1 MNKEEAKIILKK
13 SINNLFKRQEVVRK
27 QELEKD
33 VIFLITYEILKQ
45 RKKDIANSKNMMDIV
60 GGFSNSMNEIIPV
73 SAAFTEAAKEFYPKQ
88 YDVLPAM
95 AAMEIQNIIFEDN
108 AWDVLREYFLS
119 KHGYDI
125 DENLIEEGGF
135 HKFSMISKRQI
146 VNNSRIMNENIEV
159 KIAFIETYKIIV
171 TVGAIINKISGNLL
185 SEDDFYNLE
194 YDNNQ
199 SDYKFIIHYDNS
211 FRISSFDTINKVD
224 NKKIE
229 YFEV

>member
-1 MNKEEAKIILKK
+1 
-13 SINNLFKRQEVVRK
+13 
-27 QELEKD
+27 
-33 VIFLITYEILKQ
+33 
-45 RKKDIANSKNMMDIV
+45 
-60 GGFSNSMNEIIPV
+60 
-73 SAAFTEAAKEFYPKQ
+73 
-88 YDVLPAM
+88 
-95 AAMEIQNIIFEDN
+95 
-108 AWDVLREYFLS
+108 
-119 KHGYDI
+119 
-125 DENLIEEGGF
+125 
-135 HKFSMISKRQI
+135 
-146 VNNSRIMNENIEV
+146 MNENIEV